1 MKWHRVALQNN
12 FQGKF
17 RNWCKAVK
25 YLSIT
30 LKPSSF
36 NSRRVTVWTVHR
48 FCQLSVSEMTVGLSY
63 ILEPLNWLLSH
74 YRTECS
80 CILACRITQDA
91 VGEFQEVLHCLI
103 FFKDIWDE
111 LQCNH
116 NHPSTRVVGFVCFV
130 FVILERAAVLHFLPT
145 VFWVLC
151 RCFLLFRVCLK
162 ILLFLCSLTIVW
174 MIKHNRLTAFM
185 LWVNV
190 PNHKAPMRR
199 RVFLQVRNHSLWTI
213 KWAKRVWKLP
223 CWAVQ
228 YGQSK
233 YKDWVEECEW
243 MSIGETE
250 YSTDWFQ
257 SLAYFS

>member
-17 RNWCKAVK
+17 RNWCTAVK
-25 YLSIT
+25 YLSVT

-116 NHPSTRVVGFVCFV
+116 NHPSTCVVGFFLFCFCNPWKSSSTSFSPNCV
-130 FVILERAAVLHFLPT
+130 LGPLQMFSLVPCLSQNPSISLFSHYCLDDKAQYAYCIYAVSE
-145 VFWVLC
+145 
-151 RCFLLFRVCLK
+151 CL
-162 ILLFLCSLTIVW
+162 
-174 MIKHNRLTAFM
+174 
-185 LWVNV
+185 
-190 PNHKAPMRR
+190 
-199 RVFLQVRNHSLWTI
+199 
-213 KWAKRVWKLP
+213 
-223 CWAVQ
+223 
-228 YGQSK
+228 
-233 YKDWVEECEW
+233 
-243 MSIGETE
+243 
-250 YSTDWFQ
+250 
-257 SLAYFS
+257 